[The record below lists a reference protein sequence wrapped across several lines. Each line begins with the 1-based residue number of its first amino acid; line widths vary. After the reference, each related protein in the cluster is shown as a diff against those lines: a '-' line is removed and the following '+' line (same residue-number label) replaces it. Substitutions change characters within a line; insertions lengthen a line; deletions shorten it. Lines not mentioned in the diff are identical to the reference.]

1 MLNEASFISLMPPN
15 SRNSK
20 CSDSQTFISYHSSLP
35 IPLPPPPPPPHS
47 VAQPPIKI
55 IDKISSSKTKTKN
68 SNKKKQ
74 KHKRSKSAN
83 HRNNSNKNQSKNL
96 NQRVTSFSQNAY
108 IPELSMFNIIKFS
121 LKVTKLF
128 ISIIILKLI
137 FGELDLFIS
146 IYKPF

>member
-35 IPLPPPPPPPHS
+35 IPLPPPPPSSHS
-47 VAQPPIKI
+47 VAQLPIKI
-55 IDKISSSKTKTKN
+55 KDKISSSKTKTKN

-83 HRNNSNKNQSKNL
+83 HRNNTKKINQSKNL

-108 IPELSMFNIIKFS
+108 IPELSMF
-121 LKVTKLF
+121 
-128 ISIIILKLI
+128 
-137 FGELDLFIS
+137 
-146 IYKPF
+146 

>member
-35 IPLPPPPPPPHS
+35 IPLPPPPSSHS
-47 VAQPPIKI
+47 VAQIPIKI

-83 HRNNSNKNQSKNL
+83 HRNNTKKINQSKNL

-108 IPELSMFNIIKFS
+108 IPELSMF
-121 LKVTKLF
+121 
-128 ISIIILKLI
+128 
-137 FGELDLFIS
+137 
-146 IYKPF
+146 